1 MEHVIFKHFDGKGTL
16 MILIFM
22 SQNFVFQGT
31 MHSWKYGDFIKYLS
45 FTMFKIVPK
54 YNYTRFP
61 CNKKKY

>member
-31 MHSWKYGDFIKYLS
+31 MHIWKYGGFYKVFFFYDVQNCS
-45 FTMFKIVPK
+45 
-54 YNYTRFP
+54 
-61 CNKKKY
+61 